1 MDVDRLDLLDLLK
14 EFSFTQYEAKILDTL
29 IRYILLSARDIHKYS
44 GVPQPKIY
52 ENLLLLQNKGLVDVI
67 HRKKKKL
74 FMIKPKEMIQE
85 YLLNFSKHIQTI
97 GDKSLEIIDKIYS
110 TEEAEEIPFMGVAGQ
125 DAIQEFIYM
134 LIDTAKK
141 SFISFFP
148 LNFFDSKILGL
159 LMKKVDDID
168 IKIVLLDD
176 VSDVFIEEY
185 KQLGLYRLN
194 TPAFD
199 VIKEIISKIEHFL
212 PTEHGKAYSFQII
225 KDLALNIKEIFG
237 IILIDD
243 KKSFFKIPLPVKL
256 PMAILSSLPELVEF
270 HTNGINAI
278 LASSTKI

>member
-1 MDVDRLDLLDLLK
+1 MNMDRLEPLLK
-14 EFSFTQYEAKILDTL
+14 EFNFTKYEAQILDTL
-29 IRYILLSARDIHKYS
+29 IRYIVLSVREIHKYS

-52 ENLLLLQNKGLVDVI
+52 ENLVLLQKKGLVDVI

-74 FMIKPKEMIQE
+74 FMIKPKEKIQE
-85 YLLNFSKHIQTI
+85 HLLKFSRHIQAI
-97 GDKSLEIIDKIYS
+97 GNKSLEIIDEIYS
-110 TEEAEEIPFMGVAGQ
+110 TEEAEEIPFMGVAGLESIR
-125 DAIQEFIYM
+125 DFIYM

-141 SFISFFP
+141 SFVSFFP
-148 LNFFDSKILGL
+148 LNFFDIKILTL
-159 LMKKVDDID
+159 LMQKAEDIN
-168 IKIVLLDD
+168 IKIILLDD

-212 PTEHGKAYSFQII
+212 PLEHGKAYSFQII

-237 IILIDD
+237 LILVDD

-270 HTNGINAI
+270 HTNGLNAI